1 MKGRKTDWENFLR
14 GGGPGEGNP
23 GEENIAGLF
32 DDSLDLEAIDHEIRE
47 LISDPEQT
55 DLAADLEKIE
65 VLIKKLKECT
75 CKMLLC
81 MYQGISWQNREEGTY
96 FLQDPEPGSYSKYI
110 CEYLCLAAEKE
121 KETFFDLFLTK
132 SCKINLWRER
142 MAGIEAG
149 IFSRNEERK
158 NKRKRKLIY
167 TKSVWLE
174 KVIRKCGI
182 QNEVFEKRQCN
193 VPQPVETD
201 VPGLYM
207 SILAGET
214 KLVKFYLT
222 HGVELHRDDTE
233 DCLLYAD
240 FLHHSFGYWIQWN
253 FEIKTLVKCRH
264 ELGYAIK
271 FPGKNVCGFYELP
284 ISKAQGYE
292 LLVHDPFTM
301 AILSQNKEMIRFIA
315 DLIGRI
321 EWNENMEQSIV
332 YTNYDI
338 TALLLKEFPEILDY
352 LCLTAILQGKNT
364 VLLKAFRKKRRNT
377 MEKEEQ
383 TAKKF
388 LHWYTREACLLLKEA
403 AFWHCSGMTREVSFF
418 RELLTG
424 IQDPEFR
431 ELAWE
436 FLCCEWILT
445 EKNERRGRE
454 RFIELLLSNPD
465 DALEKSDAE
474 GPTEPEGP
482 CVTECLHGQRD
493 FTEIFF
499 HMQDTWYPKDWSN
512 EELFENLLVLMRPIS
527 REKGF
532 RRFRI
537 DLYTDKWKEIK
548 INYIR
553 QGILFMKLFVPLY
566 ISPQA
571 DVINQEIIRTGSGR
585 IVRAAVR
592 RGFITEK
599 NAWALYQYA
608 LEIGILNEEILTLLL
623 ELLQG
628 RSLKERYTERKSL

>member
-1 MKGRKTDWENFLR
+1 
-14 GGGPGEGNP
+14 
-23 GEENIAGLF
+23 
-32 DDSLDLEAIDHEIRE
+32 
-47 LISDPEQT
+47 
-55 DLAADLEKIE
+55 
-65 VLIKKLKECT
+65 
-75 CKMLLC
+75 
-81 MYQGISWQNREEGTY
+81 
-96 FLQDPEPGSYSKYI
+96 
-110 CEYLCLAAEKE
+110 
-121 KETFFDLFLTK
+121 
-132 SCKINLWRER
+132 
-142 MAGIEAG
+142 
-149 IFSRNEERK
+149 
-158 NKRKRKLIY
+158 
-167 TKSVWLE
+167 
-174 KVIRKCGI
+174 
-182 QNEVFEKRQCN
+182 
-193 VPQPVETD
+193 
-201 VPGLYM
+201 
-207 SILAGET
+207 
-214 KLVKFYLT
+214 
-222 HGVELHRDDTE
+222 
-233 DCLLYAD
+233 
-240 FLHHSFGYWIQWN
+240 
-253 FEIKTLVKCRH
+253 
-264 ELGYAIK
+264 
-271 FPGKNVCGFYELP
+271 
-284 ISKAQGYE
+284 
-292 LLVHDPFTM
+292 
-301 AILSQNKEMIRFIA
+301 
-315 DLIGRI
+315 
-321 EWNENMEQSIV
+321 MEQSIV
-332 YTNYDI
+332 YANYEI

-436 FLCCEWILT
+436 FLCCEWILA

-628 RSLKERYTERKSL
+628 RSLKERYMERKSL